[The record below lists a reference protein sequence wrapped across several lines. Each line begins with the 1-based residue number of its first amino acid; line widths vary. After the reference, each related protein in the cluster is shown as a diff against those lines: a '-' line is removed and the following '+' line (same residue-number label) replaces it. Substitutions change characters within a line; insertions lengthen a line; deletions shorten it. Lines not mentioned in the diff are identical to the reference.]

1 MKENK
6 IYPGSLSKM
15 TWKGY
20 EVYIK
25 NMPVENQRHIF
36 MNWKFIC
43 FLCKFVLEKKRK
55 EME

>member
-6 IYPGSLSKM
+6 IYPGSWSKM